1 MGTGEGIS
9 STWCLFSPR
18 EMPGR
23 WLHNSCCPFSLSR
36 LLLGARLSS
45 SFPSKVLGQAMC
57 ADDRVLL
64 LQLFIMGAQEPGERF
79 WVHRTFVSLL
89 CLSAVMALLP
99 SWQPVLFLG
108 LSKVEAAPESRAL
121 WCQEQLWLWLL
132 VLRHGMEKINTNCV
146 VAKTLLLF
154 ICI

>member
-1 MGTGEGIS
+1 
-9 STWCLFSPR
+9 
-18 EMPGR
+18 
-23 WLHNSCCPFSLSR
+23 
-36 LLLGARLSS
+36 
-45 SFPSKVLGQAMC
+45 
-57 ADDRVLL
+57 
-64 LQLFIMGAQEPGERF
+64 
-79 WVHRTFVSLL
+79 
-89 CLSAVMALLP
+89 MALLP

-132 VLRHGMEKINTNCV
+132 VLRHRMEKINTNCV